1 MPYGPIENP
10 EGCSRPMVDLAA
22 DFTDLVFVGPSRS
35 IVCSSVPQAC
45 EQPPSTEQTVVR
57 LIDLP

>member
-1 MPYGPIENP
+1 
-10 EGCSRPMVDLAA
+10 MVDLAA
-22 DFTDLVFVGPSRS
+22 DFTELVFVGPSRS

-45 EQPPSTEQTVVR
+45 EQPSSTEQTVVR